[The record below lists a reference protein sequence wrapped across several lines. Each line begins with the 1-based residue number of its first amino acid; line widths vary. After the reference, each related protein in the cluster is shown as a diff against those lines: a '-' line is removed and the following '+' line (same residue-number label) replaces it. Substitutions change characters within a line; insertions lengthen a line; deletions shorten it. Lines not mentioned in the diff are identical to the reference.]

1 MTFDER
7 YMRRAL
13 QLAALGAGHVSPNP
27 MVGAVIVGPDGDII
41 GEGWHRQW
49 GQGHAEVNAVAS
61 VRRPELLEESTMYV
75 TLEPCSHWGK
85 TPPCARLIIER
96 GIPRVVVGATD
107 PFPAVSGRGIAM
119 LREAGVEVVSGVL
132 AEESRRLNARFITAH
147 TQHRPFVLL
156 KWAQSADG
164 YMDRRREP
172 GQGAARLSSPLTSLL
187 MHRLRSMMDGILV
200 GSGTALADDP
210 HLDAR
215 LWPGGRSPRPVLLD
229 RRQRVPAS
237 ARLMQRDPIVVNAD
251 MPMADMLHMLYEEY
265 GLTSL
270 MVEGGSRVLA
280 SFMNSGLWDAARVEV
295 APEIFGAEG
304 TAPAPAPGREPMACR
319 MVDSRNIFY
328 YSNNPLVEKSSLLTY
343 GEEER

>member
-1 MTFDER
+1 MTFDVR

-49 GQGHAEVNAVAS
+49 GSAHAEVNAVAS
-61 VRRPELLEESTMYV
+61 VRRPELLPESTMYV

-96 GIPRVVVGATD
+96 RIPRVVVGAPD

-119 LREAGVEVVSGVL
+119 LREAGVEVAVGVL
-132 AEESRRLNARFITAH
+132 ADESRSLNARFITAH

-164 YMDRRREP
+164 FMDRSRGS
-172 GQGAARLSSPLTSLL
+172 GQAAARLSTPLTSVL
-187 MHRLRSMMDGILV
+187 MHRLRGMMDGLLV
-200 GSGTALADDP
+200 GSGTALADNP
-210 HLDAR
+210 RLDAR
-215 LWPGGRSPRPVLLD
+215 LWPGGRSPRPVLLN
-229 RRQRVPAS
+229 RRHRVPAS
-237 ARLMQRDPIVVNAD
+237 ARLMQRDPIVVDAD
-251 MPMADMLHMLYEEY
+251 MPLAEVLAMLYEEH

-280 SFMNSGLWDAARVEV
+280 SFVGSGLWDAARVEV
-295 APEIFGAEG
+295 APERFGAEG
-304 TAPAPAPGREPMACR
+304 TAPAPVLAKLPSASHIVDGRTL
-319 MVDSRNIFY
+319 Y
-328 YSNNPLVEKSSLLTY
+328 YYCNNPLLRY
-343 GEEER
+343 GKKDC